1 METMV
6 AEVEGFL
13 RRYGAALGTGDVAGV
28 GRCWQVPALVVADQ
42 GARAV
47 LAMEEVEAFFAAAV
61 AWYRDQGLV
70 STVPEVRRVERL
82 STGLVSVDATRSAQ
96 DAGGVERSREV
107 SRYIMRRDEDGTL
120 RICVAVTVTE

>member
-6 AEVEGFL
+6 TVVERFL
-13 RRYGAALGTGDVAGV
+13 RRDGAALSTGDGAGV
-28 GRCWQVPALVVADQ
+28 GRCWQVPVLVVANQ

-61 AWYRDQGLV
+61 AWNGDQGLV

-82 STGLVSVDATRSAQ
+82 SMELVTVDATWSAQ
-96 DAGGVERSREV
+96 DAGGVE
-107 SRYIMRRDEDGTL
+107 
-120 RICVAVTVTE
+120 